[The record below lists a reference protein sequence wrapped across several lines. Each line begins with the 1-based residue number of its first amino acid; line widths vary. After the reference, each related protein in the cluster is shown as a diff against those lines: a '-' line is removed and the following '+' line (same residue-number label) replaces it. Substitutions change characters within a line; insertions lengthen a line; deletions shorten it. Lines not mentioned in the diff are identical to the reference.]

1 VEDFMTELKDKYA
14 IVTGGARGIG
24 RAIADELARRGAS
37 IAVCDIDEAAAQ
49 KAAEELKAFGVQT
62 LAARVNVAVAAEFEA
77 FVDLVAKTWGR
88 LDIMVNNAGIT
99 RDGLLMRMKDEDWQR
114 VIDVNLTAVFYG
126 CRAASKHMMRQKSG
140 RIINIASVVGLM
152 GNAGQ
157 ANYSAS
163 KGGVIALTKTVAREL
178 ASRGVTSNAVAP
190 GYIETEMTANLPEK
204 AKEAF
209 LVNVPLGRP
218 GKPQDVADAVAFFAS
233 DKAAYI
239 TGQVLPVDGG
249 MVMY

>member
-1 VEDFMTELKDKYA
+1 MTELKDRCA
-14 IVTGGARGIG
+14 LVTGGARGIG
-24 RAIADELARRGAS
+24 RAIADELARRGAK
-37 IAVCDIDEAAAQ
+37 IAVCDIDEAAAL
-49 KAAEELKAFGVQT
+49 KAAEEIKGFGVET
-62 LAARVNVAVAAEFEA
+62 MAGKVNVADAGEIKA
-77 FVDLVAKTWGR
+77 FVDAVAKAWGR

-99 RDGLLMRMKDEDWQR
+99 RDGLLLRMKDEDWQR

-126 CRAASKHMMRQKSG
+126 CRAAGMHMMRQRSG
-140 RIINIASVVGLM
+140 RIINIASVVGIM

-157 ANYSAS
+157 ANYAAS

-178 ASRGVTSNAVAP
+178 ASRGVTANAVAP
-190 GYIETEMTANLPEK
+190 GYIETEMTAVLPEK

-209 LVNVPLGRP
+209 LVAVPLARA

-233 DKAAYI
+233 DRAAYI
-239 TGQVLPVDGG
+239 TGQVLAVDGG

>member
-1 VEDFMTELKDKYA
+1 MTELKDKCA
-14 IVTGGARGIG
+14 LVTGGARGIG
-24 RAIADELARRGAS
+24 RAIADELARRGANL
-37 IAVCDIDEAAAQ
+37 AVCDIDEAAAQ
-49 KAAEELKAFGVQT
+49 KAAEEIKSFGVQT
-62 LAARVNVAVAAEFEA
+62 IAGKVNVANAAELEA
-77 FVDLVAKTWGR
+77 FVDGVAKTWGR

-99 RDGLLMRMKDEDWQR
+99 RDGLLLRLKDEDWQR

-126 CRAASKHMMRQKSG
+126 CRVAGKHMMRQRSG

-178 ASRGVTSNAVAP
+178 ASRGVTANAVAP
-190 GYIETEMTANLPEK
+190 GYIETEMTAVLPEK

-239 TGQVLPVDGG
+239 TGQTLPVDGG